1 MSGSAKRQWPK
12 PQAEYSSAARGYQS
26 REGAFI
32 YGRPASELPTLHIVA
47 GPPPGRR
54 LLRSANA
61 STTRVFRLPASA
73 NVSTAWGGAT
83 EQTPGDATALAS
95 ASMVE
100 LARAAGEASVGTPT
114 VGVPTAFAANG
125 RRLQDTCFD
134 LFCVLKFGARI
145 LLTITSVADGAV
157 LLHSAP

>member
-1 MSGSAKRQWPK
+1 MAK
-12 PQAEYSSAARGYQS
+12 PQAEYSNAARAYQS

-54 LLRSANA
+54 RLRSANA
-61 STTRVFRLPASA
+61 STTRGLPASA
-73 NVSTAWGGAT
+73 NVSTARGGAT
-83 EQTPGDATALAS
+83 EQTPGHAPAPGPVRATTLAS

-100 LARAAGEASVGTPT
+100 LARAAGEASAGTPT
-114 VGVPTAFAANG
+114 VGAANG

-134 LFCVLKFGARI
+134 LFCVLKSGARI

-157 LLHSAP
+157 LLPSAP